1 MVLQGPRWI
10 DEQYAS
16 TTCPPTSGIAQY
28 TPVPQSP
35 HRSLDLPSPA
45 RATSRA
51 RPRERRDGSRRHST
65 RGSTDD
71 GSSDGDPEPPSG
83 DAGRQCP
90 AAGCSNE
97 LTGRQESCSPRCRQ
111 RLSRARRAAEKKP
124 AEVLKPGPAMLALMA
139 VWQGKAHR
147 HVPADPHDPTY
158 NAVAAAWGS
167 KRCYDETPDRVRDR
181 DGFHRDGVHHDEL
194 IPPDA
199 CEHCGLKRH
208 PKVPVCCLETWLAK
222 RAPINRSSPAT
233 VLPFQR
239 SPRSMA
245 DEQVAA

>member
-10 DEQYAS
+10 DEQDAS

-139 VWQGKAHR
+139 VGWQRRIG
-147 HVPADPHDPTY
+147 TY
-158 NAVAAAWGS
+158 RRILTTLRITPLRPRGAASGATT
-167 KRCYDETPDRVRDR
+167 RTPDRVRVSR
-181 DGFHRDGVHHDEL
+181 WF
-194 IPPDA
+194 
-199 CEHCGLKRH
+199 
-208 PKVPVCCLETWLAK
+208 
-222 RAPINRSSPAT
+222 SSRWCPS
-233 VLPFQR
+233 R
-239 SPRSMA
+239 
-245 DEQVAA
+245 